1 MTSDTVKIGIVG
13 IGNMGMKHVKHVIDL
28 PNTELVAIC
37 DRQEERFDTA
47 FSVEDSPDTAASS
60 EDNPDSVETAETIE
74 KAAELSAD
82 DISAETD
89 TGGPDYAKIVA
100 DVARFTDYR
109 LMLDSVELDG
119 VIIATPHYDHP
130 DMSLLAF
137 ERGIHVLVE
146 KPIAVH
152 VREAQRMID
161 GYHSA
166 KEQRPNLLFA
176 AMFMQ
181 RTWGHWRKIKS
192 IIDGGELGE
201 LTRCSWIITDWFR
214 TQSYYDSGGWRA
226 TWSGEGGGVLMNQCP
241 HNLDLYQWMVG
252 MPARVHG
259 FVSFGKH
266 HRVEIEDEVTAYFE
280 HAGGMVGHFI
290 TTTGESPG
298 SNRLEIT
305 GDKGKLV
312 YEHGEL
318 EFFRNEWSSIKEI
331 RESPDG
337 FNKVPYKRE
346 SLPYEEKTSHGHEI
360 IIANFADAILHG
372 AELIA
377 PAEAGLN
384 SVAINNA
391 IILSAHKQETVE
403 MPVDG
408 DEFAALLEQ
417 YIANTPA

>member
-1 MTSDTVKIGIVG
+1 MTSDKVKIGIVG
-13 IGNMGMKHVKHVIDL
+13 IGNMGTTHVKHVIDL

-37 DRQEERFDTA
+37 DHRPEKLDA
-47 FSVEDSPDTAASS
+47 C
-60 EDNPDSVETAETIE
+60 ETSDA
-74 KAAELSAD
+74 
-82 DISAETD
+82 
-89 TGGPDYAKIVA
+89 
-100 DVARFTDYR
+100 VARFVNYQR
-109 LMLDSVELDG
+109 MLDNSELDG
-119 VIIATPHYDHP
+119 VIIATPHFDHP

-137 ERGIHVLVE
+137 ERGMHVLVE

-152 VREAQRMID
+152 MREAQRMID

-166 KEQRPNLLFA
+166 KQGQANLVFA

-181 RTWGHWRKIKS
+181 RTWSHWRKIKS

-201 LTRCSWIITDWFR
+201 LIRCSWIITDWFR

-312 YEHGEL
+312 YEDGEL
-318 EFFRNEWSSIKEI
+318 EFFPQRVVVDQGDSRVSGRLQKGAQQARGYYVRRQDLTWTRDNHSEF
-331 RESPDG
+331 RRCD
-337 FNKVPYKRE
+337 
-346 SLPYEEKTSHGHEI
+346 
-360 IIANFADAILHG
+360 FAWGGIDRAG
-372 AELIA
+372 GSGTEL
-377 PAEAGLN
+377 GR
-384 SVAINNA
+384 
-391 IILSAHKQETVE
+391 HQ
-403 MPVDG
+403 
-408 DEFAALLEQ
+408 
-417 YIANTPA
+417 